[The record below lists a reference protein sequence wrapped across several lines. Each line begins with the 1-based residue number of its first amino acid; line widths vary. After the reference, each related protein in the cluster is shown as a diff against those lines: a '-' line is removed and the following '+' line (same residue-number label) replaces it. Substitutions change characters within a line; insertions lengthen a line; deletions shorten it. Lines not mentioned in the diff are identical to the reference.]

1 MTQVPS
7 LLETIRIR
15 NGVAPLWYLHLRRLA
30 GSCKALGVPFPGVL
44 TVPEGGADRVQRLEV
59 GPRGAAVTEREVGA
73 GHPVRLSV
81 SRVPHPGYPHKTTDR
96 GAFVHA
102 SEEARKAGADDA
114 LLLTARGQVAE
125 PTIWCLF
132 WWDQD
137 RLCAPA
143 LDLRILQG
151 VSRMRIVEI
160 HGALS
165 EERVAPEAL
174 EGRSLFV
181 ANAARGIVEVASLDG
196 VRVPSDPRT
205 AELWARF
212 WP

>member
-1 MTQVPS
+1 MPPTPS

-30 GSCKALGVPFPGVL
+30 GSCQALGIPFPGIL
-44 TVPEGGADRVQRLEV
+44 TVPEGGSDRVQRLEV
-59 GPRGAAVTEREVGA
+59 GPRGVGVTEREVGA
-73 GHPVRLSV
+73 GHPVRLV
-81 SRVPHPGYPHKTTDR
+81 TSRVPHPGYPHKTTER
-96 GAFVHA
+96 SAFVKA
-102 SEEARKAGADDA
+102 GEEARQAGADDA
-114 LLLTARGQVAE
+114 LLLTAGGEVAE

-143 LDLRILQG
+143 LSLRILQG
-151 VSRMRIVEI
+151 VSRMRI
-160 HGALS
+160 
-165 EERVAPEAL
+165 APDAL
-174 EGRSLFV
+174 EGRSLLL